1 MKRIQLDIDEFMS
14 FKQIKPGVVHLHNG
28 MIYKHSHSSEKL
40 VTALDMTKAHP
51 VMKNI
56 TIPEAKL
63 YIDNF
68 YFGYAY
74 QFNNKLRQV
83 LDALFLGIIPNEET
97 FILELINIIEELN
110 KLGFCYWDFHKNN
123 IFSDAEGH
131 PFLLD
136 IDDIR
141 TQENNVNRYHQIK
154 YLTEFILNI
163 YLDTDKTLSQLMQQP
178 AIRKYLKDSTIAYIE
193 SLIKRN
199 GNINELPFCIIE
211 ELSNPYRKEL
221 IKTSIK

>member
-1 MKRIQLDIDEFMS
+1 MEEIQIDIDKFMS
-14 FKQIKPGVVHLHNG
+14 FQQIKPGIVHLHEG
-28 MIYKHSHSSEKL
+28 MIYKHSQGTEKL
-40 VTALDMTKAHP
+40 VTAIEKTKAHP
-51 VMKNI
+51 VMKHI

-63 YIDNF
+63 FIEDF

-74 QFNNKLRQV
+74 QFKNKLRQV
-83 LDALFLGIIPNEET
+83 LDALYLGIIPNEES
-97 FILELINIIEELN
+97 FVLELINIIEELN
-110 KLGFCYWDFHKNN
+110 KLGFCYWDFHRNN
-123 IFSDAEGH
+123 IFSDEEGH

-141 TQENNVNRYHQIK
+141 TKTTGVNRYHQIK

-178 AIRKYLKDSTIAYIE
+178 FFRKYITENTITYIE

-211 ELSNPYRKEL
+211 ELSNPYKKEL
-221 IKTSIK
+221 LKTIIK